1 MNEERVDAVTGEIMQ
16 DDAPVSGTL
25 RRIEESDET
34 VPRSG
39 RNVASIIAL
48 LENGDFNAEMG
59 EDMRE
64 LVQVMEAHAHANK
77 GTAKGKI
84 AITLDMTLANG
95 IFVITGGHT
104 VKKPVAKRL
113 GTPLFARE
121 DGALGLNPAGQ
132 YRSIGHQSNLRDV
145 AEERQTRD
153 VEGRAEV
160 RDA

>member
-1 MNEERVDAVTGEIMQ
+1 MTEGHDPVTGEVM
-16 DDAPVSGTL
+16 DDTIHVPTTL
-25 RRIEESDET
+25 RRIEDNEES

-64 LVQVMEAHAHANK
+64 LVQVMETHANTNK

-84 AITLDMTLANG
+84 TITLDVMLANG

-132 YRSIGHQSNLRDV
+132 YRSIGHQGSLRDV
-145 AEERQTRD
+145 TVEQQVREPRD
-153 VEGRAEV
+153 HAQV
-160 RDA
+160 RDI